1 MHGAVSNAIWSKG
14 CNKCRLN
21 RTSAVFQH
29 YARTTASTIAAANFG
44 SAIARL
50 ACGILKPNTPT
61 GVRGSSDR
69 SISTACVSVA
79 KHLNSSGV
87 ATDNIYSASS
97 ASSSSCG
104 AMEVIRVPCLSDNY
118 VWLLHEPSSA
128 RTAVVDPAELH
139 PVVLE
144 LERRGW
150 TLDAILNTHHH
161 WDHVGA
167 NLDLKHR
174 FPQCTVVGPRADKDR
189 IPGIDVQVGEGDTWR
204 FGVLDVRV
212 FDTPGH
218 TRGHIT
224 YWIPESNALFPGDTL
239 FALGCGRLFEGSP
252 RQMWSSLSKLL
263 PLPDD
268 TRVYCAHEYTAA
280 NARFAVTVD
289 PHNRLLAERKD
300 RVDAARMKGEATVP
314 STLGEEK
321 ATNPFLRPGDPA
333 IRKQMGLGPG
343 AEDWEVFAAVRA
355 AKDQF

>member
-1 MHGAVSNAIWSKG
+1 MQGAISNAIWSKG
-14 CNKCRLN
+14 CNKCPLSRA
-21 RTSAVFQH
+21 SAVFRRSVIH
-29 YARTTASTIAAANFG
+29 TPSTITVANFG

-50 ACGILKPNTPT
+50 AGGFLVLGTTI
-61 GVRGSSDR
+61 GVRGSNER
-69 SISTACVSVA
+69 AIRTACITA
-79 KHLNSSGV
+79 AQHLNSSSV
-87 ATDNIYSASS
+87 ATDNISS
-97 ASSSSCG
+97 ASSSCIG
-104 AMEVIRVPCLSDNY
+104 MEVVRVPCLSDNY
-118 VWLLHEPSSA
+118 VWLLHEPSSG

-139 PVVLE
+139 PVVSE

-167 NLDLKHR
+167 NMDLKRR
-174 FPQCTVVGPRADKDR
+174 FPHCTVVGPRADQDR
-189 IPGIDVQVGEGDTWR
+189 IPGIDTQVGEGDTWR

-224 YWIPESNALFPGDTL
+224 YWIPQSNALFPGDTL

-263 PLPDD
+263 PLPDH
-268 TRVYCAHEYTAA
+268 TRVYCAHEYTEA

-300 RVDAARMKGEATVP
+300 RVEAARRKGEATVP

-343 AEDWEVFAAVRA
+343 AEDWEVFAAIRA